1 LRSTLSLQILFL
13 DLFHFSRFIFV
24 FLSSMHASL
33 CSPGVSASA
42 ATRSAHQLRVI
53 APRATTVARATTRRS
68 IVDRHSTALNDA
80 SSSTSTSSLSTFSS
94 AATALALSL
103 ALSLGAPCPAL
114 AASSVFFDVTVDG
127 EPAGRLLVDLLGRGG
142 AADPSPKGSSVL
154 APIGVARFAELAE
167 DKDGVGYVRSK
178 IDGIEKDRVIRSS
191 GVASLAYRDSGG
203 VRNGVA
209 APSRIPG
216 GDTVED
222 LERELEAQQ
231 AAAASSPG
239 SAPRHDRAGVV
250 SLVVREPPGAPPPKT
265 RLVAV
270 NGRFVT
276 VEEPRKGAPNGTA
289 FVITMAPAPELDA
302 TNLVVGALK
311 EGQALVARLSELP
324 VASDRSESAFFKV
337 AKATGD
343 RRADAAAKFFYRPF
357 QKVVIVNSGKL

>member
-1 LRSTLSLQILFL
+1 
-13 DLFHFSRFIFV
+13 
-24 FLSSMHASL
+24 M
-33 CSPGVSASA
+33 
-42 ATRSAHQLRVI
+42 
-53 APRATTVARATTRRS
+53 
-68 IVDRHSTALNDA
+68 
-80 SSSTSTSSLSTFSS
+80 
-94 AATALALSL
+94 
-103 ALSLGAPCPAL
+103 
-114 AASSVFFDVTVDG
+114 TVDG

-142 AADPSPKGSSVL
+142 AADSSPSPSSSSSVL
-154 APIGVARFAELAE
+154 APVGVARFAELAE
-167 DKDGVGYVRSK
+167 DRDGVGYVRSK

-191 GVASLAYRDSGG
+191 GVASLAYRDKGG
-203 VRNGVA
+203 VLGGVA
-209 APSRIPG
+209 PNSRIPG

-231 AAAASSPG
+231 GANVESPG

-250 SLVVREPPGAPPPKT
+250 SLVVKEPPGAPPPKT

-270 NGRFVT
+270 NGKFVT

-302 TNLVVGALK
+302 TNLVVGTLR
-311 EGQALVARLSELP
+311 EGQELVARLSELP